1 MKPKTRKTYTATALC
16 VVAVILALVIVAG
29 KPLFTDP
36 VRCVVMTNAETNEV
50 YFQQPLEADGVFSVS
65 YIHSVNKSNVEEYYR
80 LEEDDQLYLF
90 RARYR
95 AFGAGVATE
104 LEPGQTLSYEDGY
117 MIIENIHYQIPDLVY
132 RVGTVSDPLI
142 HIGTQTWHMKDLD
155 PQLTSVRFTIQDK
168 YL

>member
-1 MKPKTRKTYTATALC
+1 MKFKVRKTYAATALC
-16 VVAVILALVIVAG
+16 VVAVILALVVISG
-29 KPLFTDP
+29 KQLFTDP
-36 VRCVVMTNAETNEV
+36 VQCVVMTDAETDEV

-80 LEEDDQLYLF
+80 LEDDEICLF

-104 LEPGQTLSYEDGY
+104 LEEGQTLSYEDGY

-142 HIGTQTWHMKDLD
+142 HIGTQSWHMKDLA
-155 PQLTSVRFTIQDK
+155 PPLTSVRFTIQDK

>member
-1 MKPKTRKTYTATALC
+1 MKFKVRKTYAATALC
-16 VVAVILALVIVAG
+16 VVAVILALVVISG
-29 KPLFTDP
+29 KLPFTDP
-36 VRCVVMTNAETNEV
+36 VQCVVMTDAKTDEV

-80 LEEDDQLYLF
+80 LENDEICLF

-104 LEPGQTLSYEDGY
+104 LEEGQTLSYEDGY

-142 HIGTQTWHMKDLD
+142 HIGEQTWHMKDLA
-155 PQLTSVRFTIQDK
+155 PELTIVRFTIQDK

>member
-16 VVAVILALVIVAG
+16 VVAVILALVIFAG

-104 LEPGQTLSYEDGY
+104 LEEGQTLSYEDGY
-117 MIIENIHYQIPDLVY
+117 MIIENIHYQIPNLVY

-142 HIGTQTWHMKDLD
+142 HIGTQVWHMKDLA
-155 PQLTSVRFTIQDK
+155 PPLTSVRFTIQDK

>member
-1 MKPKTRKTYTATALC
+1 MKPEISKTYAATALC
-16 VVAVILALVIVAG
+16 VVAVILALVIIAS

-36 VRCVVMTNAETNEV
+36 VQCVVMTNAETDEI

-80 LEEDDQLYLF
+80 LEYGEIYLF
-90 RARYR
+90 KARYR

-104 LEPGQTLSYEDGY
+104 LEEGQTLSYEDGY
-117 MIIENIHYQIPDLVY
+117 MVIENIHYRIPNLVY

-142 HIGTQTWHMKDLD
+142 HIGEQTWHMKELA
-155 PQLTSVRFTIQDK
+155 PSLTSVRFTIQDI

>member
-1 MKPKTRKTYTATALC
+1 MKSKISKTYAATALC
-16 VVAVILALVIVAG
+16 VVAVILALVLIAG
-29 KPLFTDP
+29 KPLFADP
-36 VRCVVMTNAETNEV
+36 VRCVVMTNAETDEV

-80 LEEDDQLYLF
+80 LEDDDKLYLF

-104 LEPGQTLSYEDGY
+104 LEEGQTLSYEDGY

-142 HIGTQTWHMKDLD
+142 HIGTQTWHMKDLA
-155 PQLTSVRFTIQDK
+155 PPLTSVRFTIQDI

>member
-1 MKPKTRKTYTATALC
+1 MKFKVRKTYAATALC
-16 VVAVILALVIVAG
+16 VVAVILALVVISG
-29 KPLFTDP
+29 KQLFTDP
-36 VRCVVMTNAETNEV
+36 VQCVVMTDAETDEV

-80 LEEDDQLYLF
+80 LENDEIYLF

-104 LEPGQTLSYEDGY
+104 LEEGQTLSYEDGY

-142 HIGTQTWHMKDLD
+142 HIGTQSWHMIDLA
-155 PQLTSVRFTIQDK
+155 PPLTSVRFTIQDK

>member
-1 MKPKTRKTYTATALC
+1 MKFKVSKTYAATALC
-16 VVAVILALVIVAG
+16 VVAVILALVAISG
-29 KPLFTDP
+29 RFLFADP
-36 VRCVVMTNAETNEV
+36 VQCVVMTDAETDEV

-80 LEEDDQLYLF
+80 LEDDEICLF

-104 LEPGQTLSYEDGY
+104 LEEGQTLSYEDGY

-142 HIGTQTWHMKDLD
+142 HIGEQTWHMKDLA
-155 PQLTSVRFTIQDK
+155 PELTSVRFTIQDK

>member
-1 MKPKTRKTYTATALC
+1 MKFKVSKTYAATALC
-16 VVAVILALVIVAG
+16 VVAVILALVAISG
-29 KPLFTDP
+29 RFLFADP
-36 VRCVVMTNAETNEV
+36 VQCVVMTNAETDEV

-80 LEEDDQLYLF
+80 LEDDEICLF

-104 LEPGQTLSYEDGY
+104 LEEGQTLSYEDGY
-117 MIIENIHYQIPDLVY
+117 MIIENIHYQIPNLVY

-142 HIGTQTWHMKDLD
+142 HIGEQTWHMKDLA
-155 PQLTSVRFTIQDK
+155 PELTSVRFTIQDK

>member
-1 MKPKTRKTYTATALC
+1 MKFKVSKTYAATALC
-16 VVAVILALVIVAG
+16 VVAVILALVAISG
-29 KPLFTDP
+29 RFLFADP
-36 VRCVVMTNAETNEV
+36 VQCVVMTNAETDEV

-80 LEEDDQLYLF
+80 LEDDELYLF

-104 LEPGQTLSYEDGY
+104 LEEGQTLSYEDGY

-142 HIGTQTWHMKDLD
+142 HIGEQTWHMKELA
-155 PQLTSVRFTIQDK
+155 PELTSVRFTIQNK

>member
-1 MKPKTRKTYTATALC
+1 MKPKTRKTYAATALC
-16 VVAVILALVIVAG
+16 VVAVILALVIFAG

-36 VRCVVMTNAETNEV
+36 VRCVVMTNAETDEV

-104 LEPGQTLSYEDGY
+104 LEPEQTLSYEDGY

-142 HIGTQTWHMKDLD
+142 HIGTQTWHMKDLA

>member
-1 MKPKTRKTYTATALC
+1 MKFKVSKTYAATALC
-16 VVAVILALVIVAG
+16 VVAVILALVAISG
-29 KPLFTDP
+29 RFLFADP
-36 VRCVVMTNAETNEV
+36 VQCVVMTNAETDEV

-80 LEEDDQLYLF
+80 LEDDELYLF

-104 LEPGQTLSYEDGY
+104 LEEGQTLSYEDGY
-117 MIIENIHYQIPDLVY
+117 MIIENIHYQIPNLVY

-142 HIGTQTWHMKDLD
+142 HIGEQTWHMKDLA
-155 PQLTSVRFTIQDK
+155 PELTSVRFTIQNK

>member
-1 MKPKTRKTYTATALC
+1 MKFKVSKTYAATALC
-16 VVAVILALVIVAG
+16 VVAVILALVAISG
-29 KPLFTDP
+29 RFLFADP
-36 VRCVVMTNAETNEV
+36 VQCVVMTNAETDEV

-80 LEEDDQLYLF
+80 LEDDELYLF

-104 LEPGQTLSYEDGY
+104 LEEGQTLSYEDGY

-142 HIGTQTWHMKDLD
+142 HIGEQTWHMKDLA
-155 PQLTSVRFTIQDK
+155 PELTSVRFTIQNK

>member
-1 MKPKTRKTYTATALC
+1 M
-16 VVAVILALVIVAG
+16 VA
-29 KPLFTDP
+29 
-36 VRCVVMTNAETNEV
+36 
-50 YFQQPLEADGVFSVS
+50 PLEADGVFSVS

-80 LEEDDQLYLF
+80 LENDEIYLF

-104 LEPGQTLSYEDGY
+104 LEEGQTLSYEDGY
-117 MIIENIHYQIPDLVY
+117 MIIDNIHYQIPNLVY

-142 HIGTQTWHMKDLD
+142 HIGTQTWHMKDLA
-155 PQLTSVRFTIQDK
+155 PPLTSVRFTIQNK

>member
-1 MKPKTRKTYTATALC
+1 MKFKVSKTYAATALC
-16 VVAVILALVIVAG
+16 VVAVILALVAISG
-29 KPLFTDP
+29 RFLFADP
-36 VRCVVMTNAETNEV
+36 VQCVVMTNAETDEV

-80 LEEDDQLYLF
+80 LEDDEICLF

-104 LEPGQTLSYEDGY
+104 LEEGQTLSYEDGY

-142 HIGTQTWHMKDLD
+142 HIGEQTWHMKDLA
-155 PQLTSVRFTIQDK
+155 PELTSVRFTIQDK

>member
-1 MKPKTRKTYTATALC
+1 MKPKIRTTYAATALC
-16 VVAVILALVIVAG
+16 VVVVILALVVLFG
-29 KPLFTDP
+29 KPLFADP
-36 VRCVVMTNAETNEV
+36 LRCVVMTDAETDEV

-80 LEEDDQLYLF
+80 LEEDDLLYLF
-90 RARYR
+90 RARYC

-104 LEPGQTLSYEDGY
+104 LEEGQTLSYEDGY

-142 HIGTQTWHMKDLD
+142 HIGTQTWHMKDLA
-155 PQLTSVRFTIQDK
+155 PPLTSVRFTIQDK
-168 YL
+168 YI

>member
-1 MKPKTRKTYTATALC
+1 MKFKVSKTYAATALC
-16 VVAVILALVIVAG
+16 VVAVILALVAISG
-29 KPLFTDP
+29 RFLFADP
-36 VRCVVMTNAETNEV
+36 VQCVVMTNAETDEV

-80 LEEDDQLYLF
+80 LEDDELYLF

-104 LEPGQTLSYEDGY
+104 LEEGQTLSYEDGY

-142 HIGTQTWHMKDLD
+142 HIGEQTWHMKDLA
-155 PQLTSVRFTIQDK
+155 PELTSVRFKIQNK

>member
-16 VVAVILALVIVAG
+16 VVAVILALVIISS

-36 VRCVVMTNAETNEV
+36 VRCVVMTDAETDKV

-104 LEPGQTLSYEDGY
+104 LEEGQTLSYEDGY
-117 MIIENIHYQIPDLVY
+117 MIIENIHYQIPNLVY

-142 HIGTQTWHMKDLD
+142 HIGTQVWHMKDLA
-155 PQLTSVRFTIQDK
+155 PPLTSVRFTIQDK

>member
-1 MKPKTRKTYTATALC
+1 MKPKIRTTYAATALC
-16 VVAVILALVIVAG
+16 VVAVILALVIFAG

-36 VRCVVMTNAETNEV
+36 VRCVVMTNAETDEV

-117 MIIENIHYQIPDLVY
+117 MIIENIHYQIPNLVY

-142 HIGTQTWHMKDLD
+142 HIGTQVWHMKDLA
-155 PQLTSVRFTIQDK
+155 PPLTSVRFTIQDK

>member
-1 MKPKTRKTYTATALC
+1 MKFKVSKTYAATALC
-16 VVAVILALVIVAG
+16 VVAVILALVAISG
-29 KPLFTDP
+29 RFLFADP
-36 VRCVVMTNAETNEV
+36 VQCVVMTDAETDEV

-80 LEEDDQLYLF
+80 LEDDELYLF

-104 LEPGQTLSYEDGY
+104 LEEGQTLSYEDGY

-142 HIGTQTWHMKDLD
+142 HIGEQTWHMKDLA
-155 PQLTSVRFTIQDK
+155 PELTSVRFTIQNK

>member
-1 MKPKTRKTYTATALC
+1 MKFKVSKTYAATALC
-16 VVAVILALVIVAG
+16 VVAVILALVVISG
-29 KPLFTDP
+29 KQLFTDP
-36 VRCVVMTNAETNEV
+36 VQCVVMTDAETDEV

-80 LEEDDQLYLF
+80 LEDDELYLF

-104 LEPGQTLSYEDGY
+104 LEEGQTLSYEDGY

-142 HIGTQTWHMKDLD
+142 HIGTQTWHMKDLA
-155 PQLTSVRFTIQDK
+155 PPLTSVRFTIQDK

>member
-1 MKPKTRKTYTATALC
+1 MKFKVRKTYAGTALC
-16 VVAVILALVIVAG
+16 VVAVILALVVISG
-29 KPLFTDP
+29 KQLFTDP
-36 VRCVVMTNAETNEV
+36 VQCVVMTDAETDEV

-80 LEEDDQLYLF
+80 LEDDELYLF

-104 LEPGQTLSYEDGY
+104 LEEGQTLSYEDGY
-117 MIIENIHYQIPDLVY
+117 MIIENIHYQIPNLVY

-142 HIGTQTWHMKDLD
+142 HIGEQTWHMKDLA
-155 PQLTSVRFTIQDK
+155 PELTSVRFTIQNK

>member
-1 MKPKTRKTYTATALC
+1 MKPKIRKTYAATALC
-16 VVAVILALVIVAG
+16 VVAVILALVIFAG

-80 LEEDDQLYLF
+80 LEKDDQLYLF

-104 LEPGQTLSYEDGY
+104 LEEGQTLSYEDGY
-117 MIIENIHYQIPDLVY
+117 MIIENIHYQIPNLVY

-142 HIGTQTWHMKDLD
+142 HIGTQVWHMKDLA
-155 PQLTSVRFTIQDK
+155 PPLTSVRFTIQDK

>member
-1 MKPKTRKTYTATALC
+1 MKFKVSKTYAATALC
-16 VVAVILALVIVAG
+16 VVAVILALVVISG
-29 KPLFTDP
+29 KQLFTDP
-36 VRCVVMTNAETNEV
+36 VQCVVMTDAETDEV

-80 LEEDDQLYLF
+80 LEDDEICLF

-104 LEPGQTLSYEDGY
+104 LEEGQTLSYEDGY

-142 HIGTQTWHMKDLD
+142 HIGEQTWHMKDLA
-155 PQLTSVRFTIQDK
+155 PELTSVRFKIQNK

>member
-1 MKPKTRKTYTATALC
+1 MKPKISKTYAATALC
-16 VVAVILALVIVAG
+16 VVAVILALVIISS

-36 VRCVVMTNAETNEV
+36 VQCVVMTNAETDEV

-80 LEEDDQLYLF
+80 LEDGELYLF
-90 RARYR
+90 KARYR

-104 LEPGQTLSYEDGY
+104 LEEGQTLSYEDGY
-117 MIIENIHYQIPDLVY
+117 MIINNIHYQIPNLVY

-142 HIGTQTWHMKDLD
+142 HIGEQVWHMKDLA
-155 PQLTSVRFTIQDK
+155 PSLTSVRFTIQNK

>member
-1 MKPKTRKTYTATALC
+1 MKFKVSKTYAATALC
-16 VVAVILALVIVAG
+16 VVAVILALVAISG
-29 KPLFTDP
+29 KQLFTDP
-36 VRCVVMTNAETNEV
+36 VQCVVMTDAETDEV

-80 LEEDDQLYLF
+80 LEDDELYLF

-104 LEPGQTLSYEDGY
+104 LEEGQTLSYEDGY

-142 HIGTQTWHMKDLD
+142 HIGEQTWHMKDLA
-155 PQLTSVRFTIQDK
+155 PELTSVRFTIQNK

>member
-1 MKPKTRKTYTATALC
+1 MKPKISKTYAATALC
-16 VVAVILALVIVAG
+16 VVAVILALVIISG

-36 VRCVVMTNAETNEV
+36 VRCVVMTNAETDEV

-80 LEEDDQLYLF
+80 MEDEKLYLF

-104 LEPGQTLSYEDGY
+104 LEEGQTLSYEDGY

-142 HIGTQTWHMKDLD
+142 HIGTQTWHMKDLA
-155 PQLTSVRFTIQDK
+155 PSLTSVRFTIQDK

>member
-1 MKPKTRKTYTATALC
+1 MKFKVSKTYAATALC
-16 VVAVILALVIVAG
+16 VVAVILALVAISG
-29 KPLFTDP
+29 RFLFADP
-36 VRCVVMTNAETNEV
+36 VQCVVMTNVETDEV

-80 LEEDDQLYLF
+80 LEDDELYLF

-104 LEPGQTLSYEDGY
+104 LEEGQTLSYEDGY
-117 MIIENIHYQIPDLVY
+117 MIIENIHYQIPNLVY

-142 HIGTQTWHMKDLD
+142 HIGEQTWHMKDLA
-155 PQLTSVRFTIQDK
+155 PELTSVRFTIQNK

>member
-1 MKPKTRKTYTATALC
+1 MKPKISKTYAATALC
-16 VVAVILALVIVAG
+16 VVAVILALVVISG
-29 KPLFTDP
+29 KQLFTDP
-36 VRCVVMTNAETNEV
+36 VQCVVMTDAETDEV

-80 LEEDDQLYLF
+80 LEDDEICLF
-90 RARYR
+90 RTRYR

-104 LEPGQTLSYEDGY
+104 LEEGQTLSYEDGY

-142 HIGTQTWHMKDLD
+142 HIGEQSWHMKDLA
-155 PQLTSVRFTIQDK
+155 PPLTSVRFTIQDK

>member
-1 MKPKTRKTYTATALC
+1 MKFKVSKTYAATALC
-16 VVAVILALVIVAG
+16 VVAVILALVAISG
-29 KPLFTDP
+29 RFLFADP
-36 VRCVVMTNAETNEV
+36 VQCVVMTDAETDEV

-80 LEEDDQLYLF
+80 LEDDELCLF

-104 LEPGQTLSYEDGY
+104 LEEGQTLSYEDGY
-117 MIIENIHYQIPDLVY
+117 MIIENIHYQIPNLVY

-142 HIGTQTWHMKDLD
+142 HIGEQTWHMKDLA
-155 PQLTSVRFTIQDK
+155 PELTSVRFTIQNK

>member
-1 MKPKTRKTYTATALC
+1 MKFKVSKTYAATALC
-16 VVAVILALVIVAG
+16 VVAVILALVTISG
-29 KPLFTDP
+29 RFLFADP
-36 VRCVVMTNAETNEV
+36 VQCVVMTDAETDEV

-80 LEEDDQLYLF
+80 LEDDELYLF

-104 LEPGQTLSYEDGY
+104 LEEGQTLSYEDGY

-142 HIGTQTWHMKDLD
+142 HIGTQTWHMKDLA
-155 PQLTSVRFTIQDK
+155 PPLTSVRFTIQDK

>member
-1 MKPKTRKTYTATALC
+1 MKFKVRKTYAATALC
-16 VVAVILALVIVAG
+16 VVAVILALVAISG
-29 KPLFTDP
+29 RFLFADP
-36 VRCVVMTNAETNEV
+36 VQCVVMTNAETDEV

-80 LEEDDQLYLF
+80 LEDDELYLF

-104 LEPGQTLSYEDGY
+104 LEEGQTLSYEDGY
-117 MIIENIHYQIPDLVY
+117 MIIENIHYQIPNLVY

-142 HIGTQTWHMKDLD
+142 HIGTQTWHMKDLA
-155 PQLTSVRFTIQDK
+155 PPLTSVRFTIQDK

>member
-1 MKPKTRKTYTATALC
+1 MKFKVSKTYAATALC
-16 VVAVILALVIVAG
+16 VVAVILALVVISG
-29 KPLFTDP
+29 KQLFTDP
-36 VRCVVMTNAETNEV
+36 VQCVVMTDAETDEV

-80 LEEDDQLYLF
+80 LEDDEIYLF

-104 LEPGQTLSYEDGY
+104 LEEGQTLSYEDGY

-142 HIGTQTWHMKDLD
+142 HIGEQTWHMKDLA
-155 PQLTSVRFTIQDK
+155 PELTSVRFTIQDK

>member
-1 MKPKTRKTYTATALC
+1 MKPKISKTYAATALC
-16 VVAVILALVIVAG
+16 VVAVILALVIISS

-36 VRCVVMTNAETNEV
+36 VQCVVMTDAETDEV

-80 LEEDDQLYLF
+80 LENDEIYLF

-104 LEPGQTLSYEDGY
+104 LEEGQTLSYEDGY
-117 MIIENIHYQIPDLVY
+117 MIIDNIHYQIPNLVY

-142 HIGTQTWHMKDLD
+142 HIGTQTWHMKDLA
-155 PQLTSVRFTIQDK
+155 PPLTSVRFTIQNK

>member
-1 MKPKTRKTYTATALC
+1 MKFKVSKTYAATALC
-16 VVAVILALVIVAG
+16 VVAVILALVAISG
-29 KPLFTDP
+29 RFLFADP
-36 VRCVVMTNAETNEV
+36 VQCVVMTNVETDEV

-80 LEEDDQLYLF
+80 LEDDELYLF

-104 LEPGQTLSYEDGY
+104 LEEGQTLSYEDGY

-142 HIGTQTWHMKDLD
+142 HIGEQTWHMKDLA
-155 PQLTSVRFTIQDK
+155 PELTSVRFTIQNK

>member
-1 MKPKTRKTYTATALC
+1 MKFKVSKTYAATALC
-16 VVAVILALVIVAG
+16 VVAVILALVAISG
-29 KPLFTDP
+29 RFLFADP
-36 VRCVVMTNAETNEV
+36 VQCVVMTNAETDEV

-80 LEEDDQLYLF
+80 LEDDELYLF

-104 LEPGQTLSYEDGY
+104 LEEGQTLSYEDGY
-117 MIIENIHYQIPDLVY
+117 MIIENIHYQIPNLVY

-142 HIGTQTWHMKDLD
+142 HIGEQTWHMKDLA
-155 PQLTSVRFTIQDK
+155 PELTSVRFTIQDK

>member
-1 MKPKTRKTYTATALC
+1 MKFKVRKTYAATALC
-16 VVAVILALVIVAG
+16 VVAVILALVVISG
-29 KPLFTDP
+29 KLPFTDP
-36 VRCVVMTNAETNEV
+36 VQCVVMTDAETDEV

-80 LEEDDQLYLF
+80 LEDDEICLF

-104 LEPGQTLSYEDGY
+104 LEEGQTLSYEDGY
-117 MIIENIHYQIPDLVY
+117 MIIENIHYQIPNLVY

-142 HIGTQTWHMKDLD
+142 HIGEQTWHMKDLA
-155 PQLTSVRFTIQDK
+155 PELTSVRFTIQDK

>member
-1 MKPKTRKTYTATALC
+1 MKFKVSKTYAATALC
-16 VVAVILALVIVAG
+16 VVAVILALVAISG
-29 KPLFTDP
+29 RFLFADP
-36 VRCVVMTNAETNEV
+36 VQCVVMTNAETDEV

-80 LEEDDQLYLF
+80 LEDDEICLF

-104 LEPGQTLSYEDGY
+104 LEKGQTLSYEDGY

-142 HIGTQTWHMKDLD
+142 HIGEQTWHMKDLA
-155 PQLTSVRFTIQDK
+155 PELTSVRFTIQDK

>member
-1 MKPKTRKTYTATALC
+1 MKFKVSKTYAATALC
-16 VVAVILALVIVAG
+16 VVAVILALVAISG
-29 KPLFTDP
+29 RFLFADP
-36 VRCVVMTNAETNEV
+36 VQCVVMTNAETDEV

-65 YIHSVNKSNVEEYYR
+65 YTHSVNKSNVEEYYR
-80 LEEDDQLYLF
+80 LEDDELYLF

-104 LEPGQTLSYEDGY
+104 LEEGQTLSYEDGY
-117 MIIENIHYQIPDLVY
+117 MIIENIHYQIPNLVY

-142 HIGTQTWHMKDLD
+142 HIGEQTWHMKDLA
-155 PQLTSVRFTIQDK
+155 PELTSVRFTIQDK

>member
-1 MKPKTRKTYTATALC
+1 MKFKVSKTYAATALC
-16 VVAVILALVIVAG
+16 VVAVILALVAISG
-29 KPLFTDP
+29 RFLFADP
-36 VRCVVMTNAETNEV
+36 VQCVVMTNAETDEV

-80 LEEDDQLYLF
+80 LEDDEIYLF

-104 LEPGQTLSYEDGY
+104 LEEGQTLSYEDGY
-117 MIIENIHYQIPDLVY
+117 MIIENIHYQIPNLVY

-142 HIGTQTWHMKDLD
+142 HIGEQTWHMKDLA
-155 PQLTSVRFTIQDK
+155 PELTSVRFTIQDK